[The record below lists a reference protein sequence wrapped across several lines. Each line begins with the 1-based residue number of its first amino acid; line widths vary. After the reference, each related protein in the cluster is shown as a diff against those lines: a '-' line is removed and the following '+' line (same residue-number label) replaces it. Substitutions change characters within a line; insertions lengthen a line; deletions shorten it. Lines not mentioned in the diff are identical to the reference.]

1 MLRNEAFAVTMLGL
15 YREGH
20 SVQDICLHTG
30 LAQERVI
37 TRLCAASR
45 HLSRRNTAV
54 LDPDQALGVQW
65 EFVFWRA

>member
-1 MLRNEAFAVTMLGL
+1 MLGL
-15 YREGH
+15 YQEGH

-30 LAQERVI
+30 LPQERVI

-45 HLSRRNTAV
+45 HLSGRNFVV
-54 LDPDQALGVQW
+54 LDPERALGVQW